1 MWEGVRTIALTCHD
15 RRAPPRLHC
24 VSQFFRIHPT
34 HPQVRL
40 LRQAAA
46 ILAAGGVVAY
56 PTDSSYA
63 IGCHLGDRRAVERIR
78 RLRQLDEKHDMSLIC
93 RDLSELSVYAQVDN
107 SNFRLLKRL
116 LPGPYTLLLRGTREV
131 PRQLLHPKRRTIGL
145 RIPDHLVL
153 LALLAEYGAPLMS
166 TTLRM
171 PGDALPLSDPE
182 EIRDRLEHDVEL
194 VIDGGVG
201 GTAVTTVL
209 DLTGEVPD
217 QVRAGLGPWP
227 L

>member
-1 MWEGVRTIALTCHD
+1 M
-15 RRAPPRLHC
+15 
-24 VSQFFRIHPT
+24 
-34 HPQVRL
+34 
-40 LRQAAA
+40 
-46 ILAAGGVVAY
+46 AY

-107 SNFRLLKRL
+107 PNFRLMKRL
-116 LPGPYTLLLRGTREV
+116 LPGPYTMLLRGTREV

-153 LALLAEYGAPLMS
+153 LALLAEYGAPMMS

-171 PGDALPLSDPE
+171 PGEALPLSDPE
-182 EIRDRLEHDVEL
+182 EIRDRLEHDVDL
-194 VIDGGVG
+194 VIDGGHG
-201 GTAVTTVL
+201 GTEVTTVL
-209 DLTGEVPD
+209 DLTGDVPEL
-217 QVRAGLGPWP
+217 VRAGLGAWP
-227 L
+227 P